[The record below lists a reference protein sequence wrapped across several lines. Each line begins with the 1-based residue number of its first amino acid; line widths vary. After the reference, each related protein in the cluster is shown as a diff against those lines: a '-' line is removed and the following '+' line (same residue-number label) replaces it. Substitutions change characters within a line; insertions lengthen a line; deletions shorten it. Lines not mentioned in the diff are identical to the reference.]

1 MKNKIKNF
9 FIMGERNSGT
19 NFLHKSIEKNFN
31 LTFNK
36 IHGKHFWNK
45 EKNLELHSDTA
56 IIVIIRN
63 VFDWINS
70 MFHSPFHLQPELKNP
85 KNKLD
90 FLNKKFWSFYDDV
103 ELHGKMLGKEIL
115 QDRHIHTNEIYKN
128 IFEARYVKYNYL
140 LELSEVKNSHIYFL
154 KYEDLNDKYEK
165 TMKCIADYYDITF
178 KNSEIK
184 YVHCYRGFQTS
195 KKITET
201 KSKPKIFSEEEI
213 TSHADFDLMMET
225 KFGYKLDGE

>member
-9 FIMGERNSGT
+9 CIIGERNSGT
-19 NFLHKSIEKNFN
+19 NFLHTSIEKNFN

-63 VFDWINS
+63 VINWINS
-70 MFHSPFHLQPELKNP
+70 MYHSPFHLQPELKNP

-90 FLNKKFWSFYDDV
+90 FLNKKFWSFYDNA
-103 ELHGKMLGKEIL
+103 EKNGKMFGKEIL
-115 QDRHIHTNEIYKN
+115 ADRHLDTKERYKN

-140 LELSEVKNSHIYFL
+140 FELSESKNDHIFFL
-154 KYEDLNDKYEK
+154 KYEDLNEEYEK
-165 TMKCIADYYDITF
+165 TMKHIAEYYDITF
-178 KNSEIK
+178 KNSEIQS
-184 YVHCYRGFQTS
+184 VDSYRGYETS
-195 KKITET
+195 KKMSEI
-201 KSKPKIFSEEEI
+201 KPKPKIFSEEEI
-213 TSHADFDLMMET
+213 TSHKDFDLMMET
-225 KFGYKLDGE
+225 KFGYKFGE